1 MADFK
6 KSLYIKTNYTFKM
19 QSIKTSLKG
28 IVPPKMTIL
37 LLITHPHVV
46 PNP

>member
-1 MADFK
+1 
-6 KSLYIKTNYTFKM
+6 M

-28 IVPPKMTIL
+28 IVHPQMKIL

-46 PNP
+46 PNPYDKTQTNMFPY